1 MYICNV
7 INVEIMNNIQGINIA
22 NSLLDVM
29 EDGREFESLI
39 KYQYNNIN
47 LLGEIRRS
55 ISEIQ
60 KARGRSCICYI
71 ANVLHSNI
79 NNSIDG
85 TDDLPFNEMVNSI
98 PSSVKEIDV
107 VLVTPGGL
115 ANQVNNFVNALRP
128 RFEKVSFIVLNM
140 AMSAGTI
147 FIMSGD
153 EIIMSKQSKFGPIDP
168 QIPNREGRFVPAQS
182 ILIAL
187 EDIKKRGE
195 EKIKANQQPDWTD
208 IQLLRNID
216 PRDIGLA
223 QSTSKYSID
232 IVKDFLVKYKFKSW
246 LMHSSTCEPVTEAER
261 YNKADQ
267 IANLLCNH
275 SEWKNHGHAINR
287 DIAWNVCK
295 LKITHSETIA
305 GLDRAMRRM
314 WALFYWIF
322 ENTPMVKVFVSDNYC
337 IIRNAAPVNAPLRP
351 IR

>member
-1 MYICNV
+1 
-7 INVEIMNNIQGINIA
+7 MNNIQGINIA

-267 IANLLCNH
+267 IADLLCNH

-337 IIRNAAPVNAPLRP
+337 GYSLIRD
-351 IR
+351 

>member
-1 MYICNV
+1 
-7 INVEIMNNIQGINIA
+7 MNGIQGKKIA
-22 NSLLDVM
+22 SSLLDVM

-39 KYQYNNIN
+39 QYQYSNLNI
-47 LLGEIRRS
+47 LCEIRRS

-60 KARGRSCICYI
+60 KARGKSCICYI

-85 TDDLPFNEMVNSI
+85 TDDLPFNEMVNSV
-98 PSSVKEIDV
+98 PDSVKEIDV

-128 RFEKVSFIVLNM
+128 RFEKVNFIVLNM

-208 IQLLRNID
+208 IQIIRNID

-223 QSTSKYSID
+223 QSASRYSID

-246 LMHSSTCEPVTEAER
+246 LMHSSTQNPVTDVEKDRRANE
-261 YNKADQ
+261 

-287 DIAWNVCK
+287 DVAWNVCK
-295 LKITHSETIA
+295 LKITHSESIA

-314 WALFYWIF
+314 WALFYWVF
-322 ENTPMVKVFVSDNYC
+322 ENTSMVKVFVSDNYC
-337 IIRNAAPVNAPLRP
+337 IIRNAAPVGIPRP
-351 IR
+351 VR

>member
-1 MYICNV
+1 MA
-7 INVEIMNNIQGINIA
+7 NIQGISIA

-39 KYQYNNIN
+39 KYQYSNIN
-47 LLGEIRRS
+47 IVGEIRRS

-60 KARGRSCICYI
+60 SARRIPCICYI

-85 TDDLPFNEMVNSI
+85 TDDLPFNEMVNSVPDKI
-98 PSSVKEIDV
+98 KEIDV
-107 VLVTPGGL
+107 ILVTPGGL

-128 RFEKVSFIVLNM
+128 RFEKVNFIVLNM

-182 ILIAL
+182 ILVTL

-195 EKIKANQQPDWTD
+195 EKIKSNQQPDWTD

-223 QSTSKYSID
+223 QSASKYSID
-232 IVKDFLVKYKFKSW
+232 MVKDYLVKYKFKSW
-246 LMHSSTCEPVTEAER
+246 DTHTSSQRPVTVAEK
-261 YNKADQ
+261 NKRANE

-275 SEWKNHGHAINR
+275 SEWKSHGHAINR
-287 DIAWNVCK
+287 DIAWNICR
-295 LKITHSETIA
+295 LKITHSESIN

-314 WALFYWIF
+314 WALFYWLF

-337 IIRNAAPVNAPLRP
+337 IIRNAAPINAPLRP
-351 IR
+351 VR

>member
-1 MYICNV
+1 
-7 INVEIMNNIQGINIA
+7 
-22 NSLLDVM
+22 
-29 EDGREFESLI
+29 
-39 KYQYNNIN
+39 
-47 LLGEIRRS
+47 
-55 ISEIQ
+55 
-60 KARGRSCICYI
+60 
-71 ANVLHSNI
+71 
-79 NNSIDG
+79 
-85 TDDLPFNEMVNSI
+85 MVNSVPNSI
-98 PSSVKEIDV
+98 KEIDV

-128 RFEKVSFIVLNM
+128 RFDKVNFIVLNM

-182 ILIAL
+182 ILVAL

-195 EKIKANQQPDWTD
+195 EKIKSNQQPDWTD

-223 QSTSKYSID
+223 QSASRYSID

-246 LMHSSTCEPVTEAER
+246 LTHSSTRVPVTEVEKNER
-261 YNKADQ
+261 ANE

-275 SEWKNHGHAINR
+275 SEWKSHGHAINR
-287 DIAWNVCK
+287 DIAWNICK
-295 LKITHSETIA
+295 LKITHSESID

-314 WALFYWIF
+314 WALFYWVF

-337 IIRNAAPVNAPLRP
+337 IIRNAAPVNVPLRP
-351 IR
+351 VR